1 MINAATTELFFV
13 KGVIMETMIKEF
25 QDHIAILRL
34 NSGPTNPISS
44 KLVDELSQS
53 LSEIKGTARGLVLC
67 GGETFFSAGFNLPE
81 LLKLDRPAMG
91 NFFERFNRMCLDL
104 FTIPM
109 PTVCALSGHAVAGG
123 NILALT
129 CDYRY
134 ASSEE
139 KKIGLNEV
147 KLGIPVPY
155 LADVILQNTIGN
167 RYASQM
173 IFSGAFMTF
182 ADAKI
187 IGLIDVI
194 GSTDELEEFTLERI
208 AQIASY
214 QSQAFSA
221 AKKNKVE
228 EIQERYEKN
237 HRAKNKAFLDC
248 WFSEPVQKTLR
259 EASVK
264 F

>member
-1 MINAATTELFFV
+1 MQTVT
-13 KGVIMETMIKEF
+13 KEF

-34 NSGPTNPISS
+34 NNGPTNPISS
-44 KLVDELSQS
+44 KMVDELSQA
-53 LSEIKGTARGLVLC
+53 LVTLKGTARGMVLC
-67 GGETFFSAGFNLPE
+67 GGDQFFSVGFDLPE
-81 LLKLDRPAMG
+81 VLKFDRPAMDD
-91 NFFERFNRMCLDL
+91 FLERFNRLCLEL
-104 FTIPM
+104 FTAPI

-134 ASSEE
+134 SVSEE
-139 KKIGLNEV
+139 KKIGLNELQ
-147 KLGIPVPY
+147 LGLPVPY
-155 LADVILQNTIGN
+155 LADMMLRHTIGN

-173 IFSGAFMTF
+173 IYSGEFMSFS
-182 ADAKI
+182 DAKI
-187 IGLIDVI
+187 IGLIDVV
-194 GSTDELEEFTLERI
+194 GPPEELEDFTLERI

-221 AKKNKVE
+221 AKTNKVE
-228 EIQERYEKN
+228 EIKRRYEKN
-237 HRAKNKAFLDC
+237 YQSTNDLFLDC
-248 WFSEPVQKTLR
+248 WFSGPVQQSLR